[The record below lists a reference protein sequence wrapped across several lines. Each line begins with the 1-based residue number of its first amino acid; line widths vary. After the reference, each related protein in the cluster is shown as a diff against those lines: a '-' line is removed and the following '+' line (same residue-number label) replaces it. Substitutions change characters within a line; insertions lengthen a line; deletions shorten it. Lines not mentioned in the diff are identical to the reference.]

1 MLRIGLTGGIGTG
14 KSTASKILS
23 DLGAYIFDADK
34 EAKEI
39 LLSNETIKNELI
51 SEFGS
56 DIMTGDG
63 KVDNN
68 KLARVAFQDQ
78 DHQLRLNT
86 IIHPYVFKEIDKCFD
101 KELENGNHDVFVVD
115 AALIY
120 ESGADTHMDY
130 VIVITTLI
138 KIRMERA
145 LARETLSREEILKRI
160 DLQWPEEEKIA
171 LADFVVHNDGT
182 EKELKVK
189 LRNANTFLYVSVFLN
204 LWGGFGLLQ
213 LIFNNRCV

>member
-182 EKELKVK
+182 E
-189 LRNANTFLYVSVFLN
+189 
-204 LWGGFGLLQ
+204 
-213 LIFNNRCV
+213 